1 MAICLSVPSAD
12 IGPKLIETMFSTGS
26 ILITAIAVLASLAF
40 IMGGVY
46 FVNKIFVKDTKEIL
60 VKFILLVFSAL
71 VGVYIVDKVV
81 VFKIPLLSD
90 NQDAELF
97 DLIKTLTLMIFSY
110 YFGTKKEKTDE
121 GDR

>member
-1 MAICLSVPSAD
+1 
-12 IGPKLIETMFSTGS
+12 MFSTGS
-26 ILITAIAVLASLAF
+26 ILITALAVLASLAF

-81 VFKIPLLSD
+81 AFKIPLLSD

-121 GDR
+121 GDRQKHSDSTH